1 MKPGQRGNIDMKRRR
16 LIASVG
22 TAVAALWLLAG
33 CDTNTS
39 VNNSEN
45 NSMHMDHTSTAAAT
59 TDEQQVAPAYTGAAG
74 EKDLPDGEKLATYT
88 MDHGVKVFHL
98 DARPVKWEV
107 SKGDVKTVWAY
118 NGTVPGPQIRVN
130 QGDRVRIVVTN
141 HLPEGTTVH
150 WHGLEVPNAMDGV
163 PMVTQDPIAPGKSFT
178 YEFTVKQT
186 GTFMYHSHCDDL
198 KQISMGLY
206 GAFIALP
213 RGVNKL
219 PGVQADL
226 SFVLADGN
234 LGYTINGKS
243 FPATVMP
250 TVKANKP
257 VHVRLMNMGTMEH
270 PFHLHGFYMTVL
282 AKDGQ
287 PLPVP
292 YKENTLDLLP
302 GDTYDV
308 EFTPDRVGTWMFHCH
323 ILPHIDDGQGNMTGM
338 ITAFKVVK

>member
-1 MKPGQRGNIDMKRRR
+1 MGARRVVV
-16 LIASVG
+16 SMG
-22 TAVAALWLLAG
+22 TAVTALWLLVG
-33 CDTNTS
+33 CSATTSASHSTDAMQNTM
-39 VNNSEN
+39 
-45 NSMHMDHTSTAAAT
+45 NSMQMDHTQSAAAGA
-59 TDEQQVAPAYTGAAG
+59 EQQPAPAYTGAEG
-74 EKDLPDGEKLATYT
+74 EKDLPDGEKLAKYT
-88 MDHGVKVFHL
+88 VENGVKVFHL
-98 DARPVKWEV
+98 DARPVQWEV
-107 SKGDVKTVWAY
+107 SKGVVKTVWAY

-130 QGDRVRIVVTN
+130 EGDRVRIIVTN

-163 PMVTQDPIAPGKSFT
+163 PMVTQDPIPPGKSFT
-178 YEFTVKQT
+178 YEFTVKQV

-198 KQISMGLY
+198 KQVGMGLY
-206 GAFIALP
+206 GAFISLP
-213 RGVNKL
+213 RGVDKL
-219 PGVQADL
+219 PGVQVDL
-226 SFVLADGN
+226 SFVLGDAN

-243 FPATVMP
+243 FPDTAKP
-250 TVKANKP
+250 TLKVNKP

-287 PLPVP
+287 PVPIP
-292 YKENTLDLLP
+292 YKVNTVDLLP

-338 ITAFKVVK
+338 ITEFKVVK

>member
-1 MKPGQRGNIDMKRRR
+1 MDARRVVV
-16 LIASVG
+16 SMG
-22 TAVAALWLLAG
+22 TAVAALWLLVG
-33 CDTNTS
+33 CSASTS
-39 VNNSEN
+39 ASHSTDSMQNSM
-45 NSMHMDHTSTAAAT
+45 NSMHMDTQSAGAGA
-59 TDEQQVAPAYTGAAG
+59 EQQPAPAYTGAEG
-74 EKDLPDGEKLATYT
+74 EKDLPDGEKLAKYT
-88 MDHGVKVFHL
+88 IENGVKVFHL
-98 DARPVKWEV
+98 DARPVQWEV
-107 SKGDVKTVWAY
+107 SKGVVKTVWAY

-130 QGDRVRIVVTN
+130 QGDRVRIIVTN

-150 WHGLEVPNAMDGV
+150 WHGLEVPNDMDGV
-163 PMVTQDPIAPGKSFT
+163 PMVTQDPIPPGKSFT
-178 YEFTVKQT
+178 YEFTVNQV

-198 KQISMGLY
+198 KQVGMGLY
-206 GAFIALP
+206 GAFISLP
-213 RGVNKL
+213 RGVDKL

-226 SFVLADGN
+226 AFVLGDAN

-243 FPATVMP
+243 FPDTAMP
-250 TVKANKP
+250 TLKVNKP

-287 PLPVP
+287 PVPIP
-292 YKENTLDLLP
+292 YKVNTVDLLP

-338 ITAFKVVK
+338 ITEFKVVK